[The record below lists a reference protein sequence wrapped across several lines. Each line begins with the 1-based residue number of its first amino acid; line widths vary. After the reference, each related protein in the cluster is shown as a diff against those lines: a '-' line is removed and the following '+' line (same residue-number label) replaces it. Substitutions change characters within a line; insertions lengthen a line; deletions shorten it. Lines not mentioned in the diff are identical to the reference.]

1 MTFKYRFILPFLL
14 LCFSSVLSADHIEL
28 SKEEKSWIQNN
39 NIVSYIGSQNWL
51 PYEAFDRDG
60 TYLGIVAEH
69 LKYVEKRTG
78 LNFSPKLVK
87 TWSESLDIAAQGK
100 ITVISGDAADKVLAQ
115 NFKAIEPYLINPIVI
130 VMNEKTNY
138 IDDLNTLQDKKIAII
153 KDYGY
158 TADVY
163 THYPQMKFIEV
174 NNIQDGLNG
183 VSNGKYDALLASN
196 ALARYII
203 SDMGLDKIKI
213 VGKTT
218 VIMEL
223 TLFVDKREPV
233 LFNIINKAIKSI
245 SAKEQNE
252 IIKKWTILQPSS
264 FNTTSLIT
272 IGILITFLIS
282 FLIHTIIMIKKNN
295 KHFLYMKKLES
306 AQKVGHL
313 GSWEWNMITGKL
325 VWSDEVYRIFGEVPQ
340 SFPASYDAFKSYIP
354 KEFHEGLEGAITKA
368 TESHTPYEFDH
379 QILQKDGSLRFVRE
393 AGYIRYDDKAQP
405 ISMFGTIL
413 DIDSITRAKTT
424 SKENKEL
431 KELLEKFDNNV
442 IASNTDLKGNITYV
456 SKAFCEISGY
466 RVDELIGKPQNIV
479 RHPETSVETFIDLWT
494 TIQSGET
501 WKGELKNRTKD
512 GQEYWVYSSISPNYD
527 EYGKVNGYSAIRR
540 DITHEKKVESLH
552 QSLKLKSSQL
562 QVLNDELEKRIEEA
576 VAQSKEKDQ
585 IMSHQSKLA
594 SMGEMIGNIAHQWR
608 QPLNALSLLLQKQQ
622 ILYDRNLLTSEK
634 FKEGI
639 DKGTTLINKMS
650 STIDDFRDFFKP
662 NKTKLPFDVKDA
674 IEGTCKLI
682 DASLYNKSIQL
693 TLNIQDNITVN
704 GYENEFSQVILNII
718 NNAQDA
724 LIQKKVKNSEIKIY
738 TKFEEK
744 IINIFIEDNAGGIPK
759 DQIQRI
765 FEPYFTTK
773 EEGKGTGIGLYMSKM
788 IIEENMSGRL
798 SVVNGDKG
806 AVFSISLEI
815 EVNS

>member
-1 MTFKYRFILPFLL
+1 
-14 LCFSSVLSADHIEL
+14 
-28 SKEEKSWIQNN
+28 
-39 NIVSYIGSQNWL
+39 
-51 PYEAFDRDG
+51 
-60 TYLGIVAEH
+60 
-69 LKYVEKRTG
+69 
-78 LNFSPKLVK
+78 
-87 TWSESLDIAAQGK
+87 
-100 ITVISGDAADKVLAQ
+100 
-115 NFKAIEPYLINPIVI
+115 
-130 VMNEKTNY
+130 
-138 IDDLNTLQDKKIAII
+138 
-153 KDYGY
+153 
-158 TADVY
+158 
-163 THYPQMKFIEV
+163 
-174 NNIQDGLNG
+174 
-183 VSNGKYDALLASN
+183 
-196 ALARYII
+196 
-203 SDMGLDKIKI
+203 
-213 VGKTT
+213 
-218 VIMEL
+218 
-223 TLFVDKREPV
+223 
-233 LFNIINKAIKSI
+233 
-245 SAKEQNE
+245 
-252 IIKKWTILQPSS
+252 
-264 FNTTSLIT
+264 
-272 IGILITFLIS
+272 
-282 FLIHTIIMIKKNN
+282 
-295 KHFLYMKKLES
+295 MKKLES

>member
-1 MTFKYRFILPFLL
+1 LTFKYRFILPFLL